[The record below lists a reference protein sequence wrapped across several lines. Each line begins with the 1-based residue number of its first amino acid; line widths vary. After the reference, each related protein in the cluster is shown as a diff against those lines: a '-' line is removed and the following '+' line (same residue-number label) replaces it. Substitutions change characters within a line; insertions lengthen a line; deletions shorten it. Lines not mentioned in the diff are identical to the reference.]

1 MLEALITSK
10 TRLKLLLKFFLNSS
24 NISYLRGLE
33 PEFEESTN
41 AIRLEL
47 NRFEKAEL
55 LISSTQGN
63 KKLYQANTKH
73 PLFPEIHKLII
84 KHVGLDKIIEK
95 VIKNIGDITEL
106 YLVGELAKGQNS
118 KVIDLWFVGKKLD
131 STYILELVEKA
142 EKLINRKI
150 RYVIL
155 NINELAEFK
164 ASKNKDEMLLLW
176 KGWNWWMVTSNWWLV
191 NGYWWLVTGELVTGD

>member
-1 MLEALITSK
+1 MPHTPYPTPHTPRHTPITMLEALITSK

-33 PEFEESTN
+33 PEFGESTN

-47 NRFEKAEL
+47 NRFEKAGL
-55 LISSTQGN
+55 LLTSTQGN

-84 KHVGLDKIIEK
+84 KHVGLDNIINN

-106 YLVGELAKGQNS
+106 YLVGELAKGKNS

-131 STYILELVEKA
+131 SRYILELVEKA
-142 EKLINRKI
+142 EKLVNRKI
-150 RYVIL
+150 RYVML
-155 NINELAEFK
+155 NTNELAEFK
-164 ASKNKDEMLLLW
+164 ATNRSDEMLLLW
-176 KGWNWWMVTSNWWLV
+176 K
-191 NGYWWLVTGELVTGD
+191 E

>member
-1 MLEALITSK
+1 MPHTPYPTPHTPRHTPITMLEALITSK

-33 PEFEESTN
+33 PEFGESTN

-47 NRFEKAEL
+47 NRFEKAGL
-55 LISSTQGN
+55 LLTSTQGN

-73 PLFPEIHKLII
+73 PLFPEINKLII
-84 KHVGLDKIIEK
+84 KHVGLDNIINN

-106 YLVGELAKGQNS
+106 YLVGELAKGKNS

-142 EKLINRKI
+142 EMLVNRKI

-155 NINELAEFK
+155 NINELTEFK
-164 ASKNKDEMLLLW
+164 ATKKSDELLLLW
-176 KGWNWWMVTSNWWLV
+176 K
-191 NGYWWLVTGELVTGD
+191 E

>member
-176 KGWNWWMVTSNWWLV
+176 KGWN
-191 NGYWWLVTGELVTGD
+191 GEWWLVTGDWELGTGDWLLVTGN